1 MLFLWGCSAN
11 IIYAIIGYNDGVQF
25 DLDGTKSRLYE
36 RISHDNTQK
45 DFYSQIKST
54 LKETDTFYVFSAGQ
68 SIFMTEFYL
77 DKYSVFDKNMLLRSL
92 EETGTPKLV
101 IIDRTSF
108 PLGLQPGYRMLDS
121 LNLNRELILKR
132 GEHELFKVYR

>member
-1 MLFLWGCSAN
+1 
-11 IIYAIIGYNDGVQF
+11 
-25 DLDGTKSRLYE
+25 
-36 RISHDNTQK
+36 
-45 DFYSQIKST
+45 
-54 LKETDTFYVFSAGQ
+54 
-68 SIFMTEFYL
+68 
-77 DKYSVFDKNMLLRSL
+77 L
-92 EETGTPKLV
+92 EETGTSKLV

>member
-1 MLFLWGCSAN
+1 
-11 IIYAIIGYNDGVQF
+11 
-25 DLDGTKSRLYE
+25 
-36 RISHDNTQK
+36 
-45 DFYSQIKST
+45 
-54 LKETDTFYVFSAGQ
+54 
-68 SIFMTEFYL
+68 MTEFYL
-77 DKYSVFDKNMLLRSL
+77 DKYSVFDKNMLFRSL